1 MSTYT
6 IAKSIGLDE
15 SYGLDDTTLEIA
27 IAVFVVVIMIGIGV
41 VFFMMTGK
49 SEATDSSSIIE
60 AIAASNQSKLPV
72 TLNIN
77 TSPVYYPK

>member
-15 SYGLDDTTLEIA
+15 SYGLDDTTLEIT

-49 SEATDSSSIIE
+49 SETKDSSSIIE